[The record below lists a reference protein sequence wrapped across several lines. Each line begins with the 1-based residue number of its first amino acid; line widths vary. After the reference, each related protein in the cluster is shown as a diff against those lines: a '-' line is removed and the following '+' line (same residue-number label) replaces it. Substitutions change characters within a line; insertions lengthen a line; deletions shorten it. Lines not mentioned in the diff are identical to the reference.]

1 MSDGRKCFNIR
12 FVSVLFHIVCR
23 ACLIF
28 VYRFGD
34 TNGFFLNVLGNGIA
48 NNIQYIRT
56 LSYSHEQTDYHNRI
70 IIISAKVFV
79 WANELRGRAGGYYT
93 MYLSE

>member
-1 MSDGRKCFNIR
+1 M
-12 FVSVLFHIVCR
+12 VLQ
-23 ACLIF
+23 
-28 VYRFGD
+28 
-34 TNGFFLNVLGNGIA
+34 IA
-48 NNIQYIRT
+48 NPLLLVTFDIVHMYIRT